1 MMRSPSSL
9 FPTSNGPRSARHASA
24 TSATKGAADFLRSHD
39 KMAALLPAAMRM
51 AALQQDCAAILP
63 AVFDSCAVLKF
74 ETGQLVLTVPNAA
87 LSSKL
92 KQQLPKL
99 QESLVQR
106 GWQVNVIR
114 LKLQP
119 RKINEKLHKIKQL
132 VLPSQAISS
141 FTQLSGALEE
151 SPHNEGLKAA
161 INAMLKHHRGSR

>member
-1 MMRSPSSL
+1 MTRFSSL
-9 FPTSNGPRSARHASA
+9 PSPNHSTRS
-24 TSATKGAADFLRSHD
+24 TPKATKGVADFLRSHD

-51 AALQQDCAAILP
+51 AALQQDCSAILP
-63 AVFDSCAVLKF
+63 AVFDACAVLKF
-74 ETGQLVLTVPNAA
+74 ENGELVLTVPNAA

-99 QESLVQR
+99 QDSLLQH

-119 RKINEKLHKIKQL
+119 RKIVEKSRKIKQL

-141 FTQLSGALEE
+141 FAELKSVLEN
-151 SPHNEGLKAA
+151 SPQNETLKAA
-161 INAMLKHHRGSR
+161 IEAMLKHHRGSR